1 MTKQAEIAV
10 FKAGHIKGALLL
22 SQAAGWAHEARDW
35 EMLLQLS
42 TGRVALSEG
51 RVVGTS
57 FRTDF
62 GAQLSALSMIIVSQ
76 EMRSQG
82 LGRRLMVS
90 LMQAGNARAYRLIA
104 TRTGRPL
111 YEKLGFEEVDQILT
125 LRGKVRCALQRS
137 MAPAGRQRDC
147 DSLVHLESTSYG
159 GNRAALVDWLL
170 THTKLVIHRD
180 ERAVTGYAAMRP
192 FAQGYVIGPVVS
204 KTLED
209 AQALIIH
216 LLQGINGSLV
226 RLDVIRASGL
236 APLLQT
242 FGLEL
247 VDAPLVMQLG
257 VTALGTDRKAAF
269 SQALG

>member
-76 EMRSQG
+76 EMISQG

-125 LRGKVRCALQRS
+125 LRGKVRSRCSDQWLRQ
-137 MAPAGRQRDC
+137 AGSVTVTVWCILRARPTVVIARP
-147 DSLVHLESTSYG
+147 SL
-159 GNRAALVDWLL
+159 
-170 THTKLVIHRD
+170 
-180 ERAVTGYAAMRP
+180 TG
-192 FAQGYVIGPVVS
+192 F
-204 KTLED
+204 
-209 AQALIIH
+209 
-216 LLQGINGSLV
+216 
-226 RLDVIRASGL
+226 
-236 APLLQT
+236 
-242 FGLEL
+242 
-247 VDAPLVMQLG
+247 
-257 VTALGTDRKAAF
+257 
-269 SQALG
+269 